1 MLVESDRAEHI
12 SFSVLENKGAES
24 IGDGY
29 GSTYKNSRMF
39 YLKMLFSHVTKH
51 LLALLYSN
59 TANISRI
66 LASYNVK

>member
-39 YLKMLFSHVTKH
+39 
-51 LLALLYSN
+51 
-59 TANISRI
+59 
-66 LASYNVK
+66 

>member
-1 MLVESDRAEHI
+1 MLAGTDRAEHI

-39 YLKMLFSHVTKH
+39 LPEDTIFT
-51 LLALLYSN
+51 LYSN
-59 TANISRI
+59 TTKISRI
-66 LASYNVK
+66 

>member
-1 MLVESDRAEHI
+1 MNMLAESDRAEHI

-39 YLKMLFSHVTKH
+39 FLKIFTNK
-51 LLALLYSN
+51 LLNIFQLYVGIPS
-59 TANISRI
+59 TAKSKIES
-66 LASYNVK
+66 